1 MVAIRLVVHVIAI
14 IVIRVPWVC
23 VIVLVHCSMSHTTAK
38 TIYVYIYIYIYI
50 YKLYRRRVSV
60 CEHALCRIPRLTH
73 AVWAQID
80 EWVRT
85 CTALERICTDCLS
98 LALHSFVPA
107 VHLAR
112 SRTRLNLH
120 LHLDMSLLSPSQAL
134 QVKCASVLRLC
145 A

>member
-1 MVAIRLVVHVIAI
+1 MTMIAIRLVVHVITI

-23 VIVLVHCSMSHTTAK
+23 VIVLVH
-38 TIYVYIYIYIYI
+38 
-50 YKLYRRRVSV
+50 
-60 CEHALCRIPRLTH
+60 ALCRIPRLTH
-73 AVWAQID
+73 AACAQID

-145 A
+145 ARKATLFIEELRRLLP